1 MSTLR
6 WSVIVPVR
14 NKAAVLSA
22 ALGSIVEALAGRSD
36 AELII
41 VDHGSTDGSSELLR
55 AIAPTARIVPLDIGT
70 AALAR
75 NRGAAAATG
84 VFLCF
89 IDADVRVPADYF
101 DRLAAVLEE
110 TGADAVG
117 CTVTV
122 PRLEGWIAMTWDR
135 LHAPRSD
142 GWRGWL
148 AAANFSVRRDAFER
162 VGGFAERLVTG
173 EDAELCVRL
182 TAAGVRIF
190 EALRLQAE
198 HLDNPAS
205 LGAFFRKEHWRG
217 LGMLG
222 TVRRERL
229 DRPTAMTIMHALL
242 LASAIGVAVQ
252 ASPIQAA
259 AIVPALAFAAPGL
272 TVAYRRM
279 NNRVSAPILQS
290 LVLYQLYYLARLAA
304 LARLTLSG
312 VRQRHPVP

>member
-1 MSTLR
+1 MSVLR

-14 NKAAVLSA
+14 NKASVLPV

-55 AIAPTARIVPLDIGT
+55 AIAPTARIVPVDIGT

-75 NRGAAAATG
+75 NRGAAVATG
-84 VFLCF
+84 AFLCF

-101 DRLAAVLEE
+101 DRLAAVLDE
-110 TGADAVG
+110 TGADAAG

-122 PRLEGWIAMTWDR
+122 PRREGWIARTWDL

-148 AAANFSVRRDAFER
+148 AAANFAVSREAFGR

-182 TAAGVRIF
+182 TTAGVRIF

-205 LGAFFRKEHWRG
+205 LAAFFRKEHWRG

-222 TVRRERL
+222 TIRRERL

-242 LASAIGVAVQ
+242 LGSAIGVAVQ
-252 ASPIQAA
+252 ASPGRAA
-259 AIVPALAFAAPGL
+259 VIAPALAFVAPAV
-272 TVAYRRM
+272 TVAYRRV
-279 NNRVSAPILQS
+279 NNRVAAPILGS
-290 LVLYQLYYLARLAA
+290 LLLYQLYYLARLAA
-304 LARLTLSG
+304 LARLTLGG
-312 VRQRHPVP
+312 VRRRHPVP